1 MFFYLFGIYA
11 CMGHST
17 NMETE
22 DFFLWV
28 LEVHSGDKS
37 TSKQLSSELGLYFLY
52 LCLCVSLNFPMF
64 FIALILSKKVVSYKK

>member
-1 MFFYLFGIYA
+1 MFFYLFGMYA

-37 TSKQLSSELGLYFLY
+37 TSKQLSSELGSIFSISVS
-52 LCLCVSLNFPMF
+52 VSLSISSTVEAINFNFPMF
-64 FIALILSKKVVSYKK
+64 LLP

>member
-1 MFFYLFGIYA
+1 MFIYLFGMYA
-11 CMGHST
+11 WMGHST

-52 LCLCVSLNFPMF
+52 LCLCVSLYLFYCR
-64 FIALILSKKVVSYKK
+64 SY